1 MTSNELHTQPA
12 SITPNIPS
20 PILTLSAAYV
30 IWRGK
35 KMLNFAS
42 HDYLGIS
49 QHPDLKKNAAKA
61 LLHYGSGTC
70 FAEATSSY
78 IEYQKNIEDR
88 CNQALGVAESRFLSS
103 RTAALSMLFSAIQ
116 GNDGLLLF
124 DNELELLL
132 QKAARVWS
140 GKIATYSGENL
151 EALEDTLSNY
161 SSVRGPKLIFAESL
175 SSSSGTFC
183 DLTSLYALAKKN
195 EALILI
201 DDTNAFGVRGIKGLG
216 LASPNSGIDFLICA
230 MDRGAGATGA
240 LLASN
245 FKMNLL
251 LKNSS
256 WESRENALPY
266 SSLGAIDAAFELI
279 PQLEGE
285 RKQLEQR
292 CHWLKNQFKQMGIP
306 MSSSSHFFCFSFSEK
321 NEADA
326 LWSAL
331 AENEILA
338 ERTDAATR
346 HIVRLVVN
354 SSHTPEDLMELI
366 SFFKSQA

>member
-1 MTSNELHTQPA
+1 MTSNELYTQQT
-12 SITPNIPS
+12 SSTTNNPS

-30 IWRGK
+30 IWRSK

-70 FAEATSSY
+70 FAEGISSY

-103 RTAALSMLFSAIQ
+103 RTAALSMLFSALQ
-116 GNDGLLLF
+116 GNDGLLLL
-124 DNELELLL
+124 DDESEPLL
-132 QKAARVWS
+132 QRAAKVWS
-140 GKIATYSGENL
+140 GKIVTYSSEHL
-151 EALEDTLSNY
+151 ETLDDALANHLSM
-161 SSVRGPKLIFAESL
+161 RGPKLILVESL
-175 SSSSGTFC
+175 SSSRGTFC

-195 EALILI
+195 EALALI

-216 LASPNSGIDFLICA
+216 LASPNNAVDFLICA

-292 CHWLKNQFKQMGIP
+292 CHWLKNQFKQMGIS
-306 MSSSSHFFCFSFSEK
+306 MSSSSHFFCFSFTETK
-321 NEADA
+321 EADE
-326 LWSAL
+326 LWNAL
-331 AENEILA
+331 AEKEILA
-338 ERTDAATR
+338 ERVDAGER

-354 SSHTPEDLMELI
+354 SSHTPEDLTELI
-366 SFFKSQA
+366 SFFKSQT